1 VFASKVWNAA
11 GQDGLIHGNAKLLF
25 EQLVGVA
32 ASAAYAG
39 IGTLVLLK
47 VLEKVMGLR
56 ATKDEEQEGLDAIVH
71 GEESY
76 ALAEGPGARALVE
89 ESPLPASKTE
99 PAVLAQESA

>member
-1 VFASKVWNAA
+1 M
-11 GQDGLIHGNAKLLF
+11 
-25 EQLVGVA
+25 GVA

-56 ATKDEEQEGLDAIVH
+56 AAKDDELEGLDATVH

-76 ALAEGPGARALVE
+76 ALAEGPGSRAMIEENPLPEGAAEPTVLVE
-89 ESPLPASKTE
+89 ERA
-99 PAVLAQESA
+99 